1 MASATFETSA
11 IFPVSIQYMHVHC
24 IIWPIWGIFLHDSVF
39 RSIFLRFGTRIPKK
53 NLLPLLV

>member
-1 MASATFETSA
+1 MASATFEM
-11 IFPVSIQYMHVHC
+11 FPLSIQYMHIHC

-39 RSIFLRFGTRIPKK
+39 RSIFLRFGTKIPKK